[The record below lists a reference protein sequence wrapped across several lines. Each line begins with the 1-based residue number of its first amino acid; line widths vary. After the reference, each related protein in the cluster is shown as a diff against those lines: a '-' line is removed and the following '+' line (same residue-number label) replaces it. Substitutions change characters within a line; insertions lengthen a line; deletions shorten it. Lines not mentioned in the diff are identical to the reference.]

1 MKNVIPY
8 FFSLILFN
16 LIANVTSAQSFCT
29 QIAKDDFVGP
39 ISWNTGLSFSLAKLQ
54 ANDTEKLELADF
66 PSRFLYYGDFRIGIV
81 GYSETSKMFGISLI
95 PGYIGPVSFT
105 YTLKKEPETRLGAPF
120 LINGEEHYYE
130 VIPVNAK
137 LSWQDVLT
145 QVGARSYNGQKGYL
159 ATVTSAEEN
168 EFIRQKL
175 ENSALGPSAWLGASD
190 AAAEGTW
197 RWATGPE
204 AGRSLNYR
212 NWAPGEPNNA
222 GEEDYLTMNLA
233 GQWQDL
239 NKEENAAA
247 VNPVNLYVVEYGSSE
262 NCSNY
267 LTATVSAAAIR
278 PVPILICPLALTTKV
293 TQAEP
298 WYGMWGPVNGAGAI
312 DLTVTGGSGPYTYQW
327 NNGATTQDLGS
338 VSPGFYTVTVTG
350 GGSGC
355 QASTTVYVGVKN
367 DFLRVLSSHID
378 ASRSGTWGG
387 SNGSIDVTVVGG
399 VPPYTYAWVR
409 GQTTEDLTGL
419 NAGVQ
424 RVTVR
429 DAIGQQATTSVYVSE
444 GNYPLSLM
452 IDHQNVSAAGKKDG
466 AVDLTVYDGVRPL
479 TYRWNTG
486 ATTEDLHYAGPGWYE
501 VTVTDANGATA
512 TAGVQVE
519 VGRSPVIML
528 TPQHVSAAGKED
540 GSVAISVYG
549 GVRPFTYRWSNGAVT
564 EGLHNVDEGWHEVRV
579 TDANGVMSAAMVL
592 IGVGRS
598 PGIMARQTNAA
609 QDILT
614 PTPGL
619 TAYPNPATEKA
630 TVNFS
635 LATATKYILEMYDIR
650 GAKLKTLATG
660 QAQAHKVVEVEVN
673 VANYAKGVYLLKL
686 QTDHEVISR
695 RLLIGR

>member
-1 MKNVIPY
+1 MKIAIPY
-8 FFSLILFN
+8 CFSLIFLV
-16 LIANVTSAQSFCT
+16 LIANATIAQSFCT

-39 ISWNTGLSFSLAKLQ
+39 VYWNTGLSFSLAKLQ

-66 PSRFLYYGDFRIGIV
+66 PSRFLYYGDYRIGIV
-81 GYSETSKMFGISLI
+81 GYSEKTKSFNISIII

-130 VIPVNAK
+130 VIPVNAQ
-137 LSWQDVLT
+137 LSWQDAMA

-168 EFIRQKL
+168 EYIRQKL
-175 ENSALGPSAWLGASD
+175 ENSSLGSSAWLGASD
-190 AAAEGTW
+190 ATAEGTW
-197 RWATGPE
+197 RWVAGPE
-204 AGRSLNYR
+204 AGTPLSYS
-212 NWAPGEPNNA
+212 NWAPGAPNNA
-222 GEEDYLTMNLA
+222 GEEDYLTINLA

-239 NKEENAAA
+239 NKEENSAAD
-247 VNPVNLYVVEYGSSE
+247 NPVNLYVVEYGSSE

-278 PVPILICPLALTTKV
+278 PVPILICPLALSTKV

-298 WYGMWGPVNGAGAI
+298 WYGMWGPFNGAGAI
-312 DLTVTGGSGPYTYQW
+312 DLTVTGGNGSYTYQW
-327 NNGATTQDLGS
+327 NNGATTQDLGL
-338 VSPGFYTVTVTG
+338 VSPGYYTVTVTDHS
-350 GGSGC
+350 SGC
-355 QASTTVYVGVKN
+355 QASTTVYVGMKN
-367 DFLRVLSSHID
+367 DFLRVLSSHIEVT
-378 ASRSGTWGG
+378 RSGSWGG
-387 SNGSIDVTVVGG
+387 SNGSIDVTVLGG
-399 VPPYTYAWVR
+399 VPPYTYAWER

-419 NAGVQ
+419 DPGVY

-429 DAIGQQATTSVYVSE
+429 DAFGQQAATSVYVSE
-444 GNYPLSLM
+444 LNDPLLLH
-452 IDHQNVSAAGKKDG
+452 INHQNVSAAGKKDG
-466 AVDLTVYDGVRPL
+466 ALDLTVSGGVGPY

-486 ATTEDLHYAGPGWYE
+486 ATTEDLHYAEPGWYE
-501 VTVTDANGATA
+501 VTVTDAKGATA
-512 TAGVQVE
+512 TTGVQVE

-528 TPQHVSAAGKED
+528 TPQNVSAAGKED

-579 TDANGVMSAAMVL
+579 TDANGIMSAAMVL

-598 PGIMARQTNAA
+598 PGIMARQPNAA
-609 QDILT
+609 DILA
-614 PTPGL
+614 PPVGL
-619 TAYPNPATEKA
+619 TAYPNPASEKA

-635 LATATKYILEMYDIR
+635 LAAATQYTLEIYDIR
-650 GAKLKTLATG
+650 GAKLKTLAAG
-660 QAQAHKVVEVEVN
+660 QAQANKAVILEVN
-673 VANYAKGVYLLKL
+673 VADYAKGIYLLKL
-686 QTDHEVISR
+686 QTDHEVISQ